1 MPLAAPSH
9 RLLLRSASGPSVRR
23 PAPARSPMRT
33 GLAAAVVLA
42 LAALTAL
49 TGCSIF
55 MRSIEKPKASVRDVS
70 VSAAGLGGISGQLQ
84 LDVTNPNGFGVPLS
98 GIDWELAI
106 GGARAV
112 TGTVQLSQTIPAR
125 GVAPV
130 ATSLTVSAT
139 DALAVGSALAGG
151 ARGYTMKARLHFS
164 TPVGE
169 VSVDVEHSGTLAGGG
184 GGGGVLG
191 AAARGVLGRR

>member
-1 MPLAAPSH
+1 
-9 RLLLRSASGPSVRR
+9 
-23 PAPARSPMRT
+23 MRA
-33 GLAAAVVLA
+33 GLAAAAAVLA
-42 LAALTAL
+42 LAAVTAL
-49 TGCSIF
+49 SGCSIF

-70 VSAAGLGGISGQLQ
+70 ISSISAAGLGGISGQLQ

-98 GIDWELAI
+98 GIDWQLAI

-112 TGTVQLSQTIPAR
+112 TGTVELSQTIPAR

-139 DALAVGSALAGG
+139 DAIAVGSALAGG

-169 VSVDVEHSGTLAGGG
+169 VSVDVEHAGTLGGG